1 MRIERFKA
9 KVLEALE
16 EPDQDFFRD
25 LVGDMITEDG
35 TDALD
40 IAAALA
46 RMAQGESPLRAA
58 KPAKRDGRA
67 SEVEWDESQGTQ
79 GSPRGRSRDNFGDD
93 RAPRRERRENKG
105 PEQGMER
112 YKIQVGHNHGVGP
125 SSIVGAICNEAG
137 LEGRHIGRIEIYP
150 EFSTVDLPEGMPAE
164 VFETLQH
171 ARVQN
176 VPMRLSKDR
185 GPSHSGGY
193 GGGHGGG
200 GGGGFGG
207 KPRHGGRSGGGF
219 RPGGGFG
226 GRPHHGGKKPK
237 GKGGH
242 VRYTGE

>member
-1 MRIERFKA
+1 
-9 KVLEALE
+9 
-16 EPDQDFFRD
+16 
-25 LVGDMITEDG
+25 
-35 TDALD
+35 
-40 IAAALA
+40 
-46 RMAQGESPLRAA
+46 
-58 KPAKRDGRA
+58 
-67 SEVEWDESQGTQ
+67 
-79 GSPRGRSRDNFGDD
+79 
-93 RAPRRERRENKG
+93 
-105 PEQGMER
+105 MER